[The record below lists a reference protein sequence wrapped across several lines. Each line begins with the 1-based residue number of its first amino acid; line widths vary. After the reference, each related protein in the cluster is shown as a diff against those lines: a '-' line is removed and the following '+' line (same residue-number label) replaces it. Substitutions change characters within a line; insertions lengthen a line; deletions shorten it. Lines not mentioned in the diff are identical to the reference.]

1 MPDLSGRE
9 EEGEMWEMKSMNE
22 EIKILREENKKLKKL
37 LDEASQTLHNNGLEE
52 ESKRIDCEAEL

>member
-1 MPDLSGRE
+1 
-9 EEGEMWEMKSMNE
+9 MWEMKSMNE